1 MYVRPQGYSAR
12 ERVQIPRNYSGS
24 VFREQ
29 LDDVEEQTAEAE
41 APAAEEISEE
51 PAPAQDTEALLKI
64 QSPAPHSLLSSG
76 GIGSEELLLLALIFL
91 LSDSDIGDELIL
103 FLVLLFF
110 IK

>member
-12 ERVQIPRNYSGS
+12 ERVQIPRNYSGN

-29 LDDVEEQTAEAE
+29 LNIEEEQPAESE
-41 APAAEEISEE
+41 EPIVEEISEE
-51 PAPAQDTEALLKI
+51 PAPVQDTEALLKP
-64 QSPAPHSLLSSG
+64 QSPAASPPLPSS

-91 LSDSDIGDELIL
+91 LSDSDVGDELIL